1 MTATRARRG
10 KGCDVEGATGAEKG
24 KRATRAEGVVAAPT
38 TPGDAP
44 TPAPTPEN
52 DACDFEPFQTHP
64 PSVAVDEEAIQSA
77 VDAVIPSKRRK
88 TIGASEEAAVENED
102 AGLDVADE
110 EVSSP
115 DDGEIEDSEKQP
127 EWMPSGNDSDS

>member
-1 MTATRARRG
+1 M
-10 KGCDVEGATGAEKG
+10 G

-52 DACDFEPFQTHP
+52 DACDFES
-64 PSVAVDEEAIQSA
+64 SVAVDEEAIRSA

-115 DDGEIEDSEKQP
+115 DDGEIDDSEKQP